1 MKNTLIQWCHST
13 VNPVMGCPG
22 CELWPRPG
30 QIISKMVASAVSVG
44 SSEPHA
50 REIINARLQGLDLS
64 TICRQQR
71 DLFPSLASDLGG
83 SPMLIKIFQ
92 QILEKAAVCYAARQH
107 LVRAGRP
114 GFADEFETPKL
125 FPRRTEFAAGWAPPN
140 EEEETAKPWLAGAR
154 RLIFISDMG
163 DALSLTVDFEFLRQE
178 IITSATSLKGRR
190 HIWLWLSKRPSR
202 MAEFSDWLM
211 TRGVSWPENLVP
223 MTTVTSAATAG
234 RVSELARIPARVR
247 GLSCEPMWGPLDLD
261 LRGINWVIA
270 GGGSDKLAPPFDVE
284 RRFRLHQDCQRA
296 GAAFFL
302 KQLGRNPVYRNRPLA
317 LKDGHGGDW
326 SEWDQSWRTREIPD
340 AFLVKP

>member
-1 MKNTLIQWCHST
+1 MYRIVLQHAFTGNPNLVFKTIKLGMKNTLIQWSHST

-30 QIISKMVASAVSVG
+30 QIISKMVASAVSSG

-125 FPRRTEFAAGWAPPN
+125 VFG
-140 EEEETAKPWLAGAR
+140 L
-154 RLIFISDMG
+154 LDS
-163 DALSLTVDFEFLRQE
+163 
-178 IITSATSLKGRR
+178 
-190 HIWLWLSKRPSR
+190 
-202 MAEFSDWLM
+202 
-211 TRGVSWPENLVP
+211 
-223 MTTVTSAATAG
+223 
-234 RVSELARIPARVR
+234 SE
-247 GLSCEPMWGPLDLD
+247 
-261 LRGINWVIA
+261 
-270 GGGSDKLAPPFDVE
+270 
-284 RRFRLHQDCQRA
+284 Q
-296 GAAFFL
+296 
-302 KQLGRNPVYRNRPLA
+302 A
-317 LKDGHGGDW
+317 LKKD
-326 SEWDQSWRTREIPD
+326 I
-340 AFLVKP
+340 